1 MSERSVKRGRRAVDM
16 TEGLIWKQLLLFFLP
31 ILLGT
36 FFQQLYN
43 TVDAII
49 VGRGV
54 GKEALA
60 AVGGSASQLL
70 NLLVGFFTGLASG
83 ATIIISHAFGARR
96 EEDAS
101 LAVHTAMA
109 MALVFG
115 AALSLVGWLLTPR
128 LLTWMDTPADVLP
141 DAIRYLRICFV
152 GMTASLVY
160 NVGSGILRA
169 VGDSRRPLYFL
180 IIASLFNTVMD
191 CLLVLVFRLG
201 VTGAALATVL
211 SQLLSAAMVCAVLGR
226 SRDACRLSLKRL
238 RIHGGSLRRIVRIGL
253 PAGLQS
259 VLFSVSNIIIQTA
272 INGLGTDPAAGW
284 TAATKMDNVYWM
296 IINAFGIA
304 VTTFVGQNYGAG
316 KLDRMKSGVR
326 QALAIGFGMT
336 AVLCVLLLSFGRP
349 LLTIFTSDEGVL
361 EQGWQVMSFLVPTYL
376 TYVCVEIIPGAMRGA
391 GDSITPT
398 IMTLVG
404 CCLLRILWIAAYVPA
419 HHTLQAVLACYP
431 VSWIPTSV
439 AFIISYRSG
448 NWLKRAGRLTR

>member
-1 MSERSVKRGRRAVDM
+1 MSEQTGKRRKKAVDM
-16 TEGLIWKQLLLFFLP
+16 TEGVIWKQLLLFFLP
-31 ILLGT
+31 ILMGT
-36 FFQQLYN
+36 FFQQLYS

-49 VGRGV
+49 VGRAA
-54 GKEALA
+54 GKQALV

-83 ATIIISHAFGARR
+83 ATIIISHAFGARLQD
-96 EEDAS
+96 DAS
-101 LAVHTAMA
+101 RAVHTALA
-109 MALVFG
+109 MALIFG
-115 AALSLVGWLLTPR
+115 VTLSAVGWLLSPQLLIWMNTPE
-128 LLTWMDTPADVLP
+128 DVLQ

-191 CLLVLVFRLG
+191 CLLVLVLRLG
-201 VTGAALATVL
+201 VTGAALATIL
-211 SQLLSAAMVCAVLGR
+211 SQMLAAIMVCIVLGR
-226 SRDACRLSLKRL
+226 SHDACRLMPQRL
-238 RIHGGSLRRIVRIGL
+238 RIHGGSLRRIVHIGL

-296 IINAFGIA
+296 IINAMGIA
-304 VTTFVGQNYGAG
+304 ITTFVGQNYGAG

-326 QALAIGFGMT
+326 QALGISFAMT
-336 AVLCVLLLSFGRP
+336 AGICAFLLAFGRP
-349 LLTIFTSDEGVL
+349 LLRIFSSDEGVL
-361 EQGWQVMSFLVPTYL
+361 EQGWQVMSFLVPAYM
-376 TYVCVEIIPGAMRGA
+376 TYVCIEIIPGAMRGA

-404 CCLLRILWIAAYVPA
+404 CCLLRILWIAVYVPA

-431 VSWIPTSV
+431 ISWIPTSV
-439 AFIISYRSG
+439 AFIISYRRG
-448 NWLKRAGRLTR
+448 RWLERAGRWTR